1 MLPIPVMP
9 SIIESLSVSIPLHY
23 SQPTLSI
30 NSQKYHIIFMVS
42 LIENSVSEGANIM
55 KPIQAFQK
63 LRERLSF
70 SSFPSFQWQFFIHIG
85 HNCYRM
91 VIPPQFVLHPKSSTI
106 FKIQAGNIYLHFV
119 PGFSLLYSKWT
130 MVLFQGFHVLF
141 IEDQSVWNGRKA
153 ELNSSTLLYSP
164 L

>member
-42 LIENSVSEGANIM
+42 LIENSVSEGAKIM

-63 LRERLSF
+63 LRERLSSVCSVAF
-70 SSFPSFQWQFFIHIG
+70 HLFSGSSLYPHWSQLLQNGNSPLVCAAPKKFHNVQNIGWKYISSFCPWFQPAVFQVDNG
-85 HNCYRM
+85 T
-91 VIPPQFVLHPKSSTI
+91 VL
-106 FKIQAGNIYLHFV
+106 
-119 PGFSLLYSKWT
+119 GFPC
-130 MVLFQGFHVLF
+130 
-141 IEDQSVWNGRKA
+141 SV
-153 ELNSSTLLYSP
+153 Y
-164 L
+164 